1 MQIETGLKSN
11 NMTEIIP
18 TFDFYKTI
26 ESDISFEYQ
35 RLETSYR
42 DYDSSHPH
50 RHNCYEIVFFERS
63 GGEHHID
70 FKRYDITENT
80 IHIVCPEQVHL
91 LKRNKDVTGYV
102 LSFSA
107 ELFLSIVQNSQ
118 FLDAFPFLVPL
129 NSAPIVKLELDQIPQ
144 LMSLIKQLEQE
155 YFSSQ
160 KDKKDMLAILCLQL
174 LQFLKRQFPQ
184 TENTANEQ
192 YLPSRFKK
200 MVEREYLKINTV
212 SEYADLLAV
221 SAGHLNDIVKK
232 ATGKSA
238 KMIISEHITL
248 EAKRL
253 LYHSQLSIKEIAS
266 NLNFEESSYF
276 IRFFRKQ
283 TGLTPIA
290 FRNNIREKYH

>member
-1 MQIETGLKSN
+1 
-11 NMTEIIP
+11 MTEIIP
-18 TFDFYKTI
+18 TFDFYQTI
-26 ESDISFEYQ
+26 NSDISFEYQ

-63 GGEHHID
+63 GEEHHID

-80 IHIVCPEQVHL
+80 IQIVCPEQVHL

-107 ELFLSIVQNSQ
+107 ELFLSIVKNSQ

-232 ATGKSA
+232 ATGKSP
-238 KMIISEHITL
+238 KMIISEHITI

>member
-1 MQIETGLKSN
+1 
-11 NMTEIIP
+11 
-18 TFDFYKTI
+18 
-26 ESDISFEYQ
+26 
-35 RLETSYR
+35 
-42 DYDSSHPH
+42 
-50 RHNCYEIVFFERS
+50 
-63 GGEHHID
+63 
-70 FKRYDITENT
+70 
-80 IHIVCPEQVHL
+80 
-91 LKRNKDVTGYV
+91 
-102 LSFSA
+102 
-107 ELFLSIVQNSQ
+107 VQ
-118 FLDAFPFLVPL
+118 
-129 NSAPIVKLELDQIPQ
+129 LELDQIPQ

-184 TENTANEQ
+184 TENNAFEE
-192 YLPSRFKK
+192 YLPNRFKK
-200 MVEREYLKINTV
+200 LVEQHHLEMNAV

-221 SAGHLNDIVKK
+221 TAGHLNDMVKK

-238 KMIISEHITL
+238 KMIISEHVTL

-266 NLNFEESSYF
+266 QLNFEESSYF